1 MEPAIKESALIRSR
15 VRNALPTKRSG
26 IIDLLLPNQ
35 LMCTRMAFCR
45 ALGECWNIPS
55 RDELFLNLLLLLTCG
70 QSSGILLYILL
81 EEVGHFQKMN
91 VSPPKRRTI
100 AEIATKAGVSIPTVS
115 RVLNNRPDVAPGTR
129 ERVEQVIKESGFIRS
144 RVRNVLKE
152 SSGIVDMLVPGLTN
166 LYSVEIVRGVEEV
179 LERTELRLALSLTHD
194 SLQLEQRWLA
204 KVIDGA
210 TDGAILVLAHGQS
223 NRLDMLFRNKIPF
236 VVVDHRGE
244 LGPDVPSVAATN
256 WLGGRLATEHLLS
269 LGHRRIAIISGDTAL
284 PCSRDRIAG
293 YGAALEDAGIPVDPA
308 LIRPGRFAQQ
318 TGYEQTIALLD
329 LPEPPTA
336 IFAGSDTQAMG
347 VYAAL
352 RARGLSVP
360 DSMSV
365 VGFDDVPIASIITPA
380 LTTVRQP
387 LVEMGRVATT
397 MLLRL
402 IVEEPLDSKRVEL
415 TTTLIARE
423 SCAPLQFTKTGS

>member
-1 MEPAIKESALIRSR
+1 MPSQEEP
-15 VRNALPTKRSG
+15 
-26 IIDLLLPNQ
+26 
-35 LMCTRMAFCR
+35 
-45 ALGECWNIPS
+45 
-55 RDELFLNLLLLLTCG
+55 FLNLLLLLTTK
-70 QSSGILLYILL
+70 QSSGILFDILT
-81 EEVGHFQKMN
+81 EKAGYFQKNMN
-91 VSPPKRRTI
+91 ENPSKLRTI
-100 AEIATKAGVSIPTVS
+100 AEIAAKAGVSTPTVS
-115 RVLNNRPDVAPGTR
+115 RVLNNRPDVAPETR

-144 RVRNVLKE
+144 RVRNALKE

-166 LYSVEIVRGVEEV
+166 LYSVEIICGVEEV
-179 LERTELRLALSLTHD
+179 LERTELRLALSLMHD

-210 TDGAILVLAHGQS
+210 TDGAILVLANGQS
-223 NRLDMLFRNKIPF
+223 NRLDMLLRNKIPF

-244 LGPDVPSVAATN
+244 LGPDIPSVGATN

-269 LGHRRIAIISGDTAL
+269 LGHRRIAIISGDATL

-293 YGAALEDAGIPVDPA
+293 YRAALEEGGIPIDPV
-308 LIRPGRFAQQ
+308 LVRPGKFAQQ
-318 TGYEQTIALLD
+318 TGYEQTLALLD

-336 IFAGSDTQAMG
+336 IFAGSDGQAMG

-352 RARGLSVP
+352 RAHGLRIP
-360 DSMSV
+360 DEMSV
-365 VGFDDVPIASIITPA
+365 VGFDDVPIASIVTPA

-402 IVEEPLDSKRVEL
+402 IAEEPLDSKRVEL
-415 TTTLIARE
+415 TTTLITRE
-423 SCAPLQFTKTGS
+423 SSAPLRLANTER

>member
-1 MEPAIKESALIRSR
+1 VEQAIKESVFIGSR
-15 VRNALPTKRSG
+15 ERNALRKESSG
-26 IIDLLLPNQ
+26 IIDLFMPDQ
-35 LMCTRMAFCR
+35 FICTRLALSR
-45 ALGECWNIPS
+45 ALEEGWNLPS
-55 RDELFLNLLLLLTCG
+55 RDEQFLDLLLLLTHG
-70 QSSGILLYILL
+70 QSSRILLYILV
-81 EEVGHFQKMN
+81 EEAGHFRKMN
-91 VSPPKRRTI
+91 ETPSKRRTI
-100 AEIATKAGVSIPTVS
+100 AEIAAKAGVSIPTVS
-115 RVLNNRPDVAPGTR
+115 RVLNNRPDVAPETR

-152 SSGIVDMLVPGLTN
+152 SSGIVDMLVPDLTN

-194 SLQLEQRWLA
+194 SLQFEQRWLA

-223 NRLDMLFRNKIPF
+223 TRLDMLLRNKIPF
-236 VVVDHRGE
+236 IVVDHRGE
-244 LGPDVPSVAATN
+244 LGPDVPSVGATN

-269 LGHRRIAIISGDTAL
+269 LGHRRIAIIGGDAAL

-293 YGAALEDAGIPVDPA
+293 YRAALEDAGIAVDAA
-308 LIRPGRFAQQ
+308 LIRPGRFKQQ

-336 IFAGSDTQAMG
+336 IFAGSDAQAMG

-352 RARGLSVP
+352 RVRGLSVP

-387 LVEMGRVATT
+387 LVEMGRVATA

-402 IVEEPLDSKRVEL
+402 IAEEPLDSKRVEL

-423 SCAPLQFTKTGS
+423 SCVPLQFTNTQR